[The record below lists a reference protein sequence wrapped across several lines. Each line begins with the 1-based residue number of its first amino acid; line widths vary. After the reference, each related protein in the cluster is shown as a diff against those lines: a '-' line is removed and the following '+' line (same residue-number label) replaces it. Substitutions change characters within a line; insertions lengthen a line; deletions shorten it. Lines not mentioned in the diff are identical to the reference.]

1 MFKPYLD
8 RWHLTPDGE
17 PVVTHSSNLLPVL
30 WRDKPAML
38 KLSADEAERSG
49 AAVMHWWD
57 GHGAAKVYCH
67 DADAIVLERAQGG
80 RSLLT
85 MAAEGEDDEA
95 SRILCDTVAK
105 LHAPRRA
112 PKPPLIPLAR
122 WFRDLASAAAKY
134 GGVLI
139 DCRDIATALLA
150 EPRGETVLHGDIHHG
165 NVLDFEE
172 HGWLAIDPKGLVGER
187 GFDYA
192 NIFANPELS
201 TVTDPARLRR
211 QLPIISAAANIE
223 PARLL
228 RWIAAYCGLS
238 AAWFLDDGM
247 SSEAQSPLTV
257 ARIALA
263 ELNQG

>member
-17 PVVTHSSNLLPVL
+17 PVVTHSSHLLPVL
-30 WRDKPAML
+30 WRGKPAML

-57 GHGAAKVYCH
+57 GNGAAKVYCH
-67 DADAIVLERAQGG
+67 DADAIVLERAQGH
-80 RSLLT
+80 RSLLA
-85 MAAEGEDDEA
+85 MAAEGEDDAA
-95 SRILCDTVAK
+95 SRILCDTVAR
-105 LHAPRRA
+105 LHAPRQT
-112 PKPPLIPLAR
+112 PKPPLIPLSR
-122 WFRDLASAAAKY
+122 WFRDLAPAAGKY
-134 GGVLI
+134 GDVLT
-139 DCRDIATALLA
+139 DCHDIATALLA
-150 EPRGETVLHGDIHHG
+150 DARDETVLHGDIHHG

-201 TVTDPARLRR
+201 TVTDPGRLHR
-211 QLPIISAAANIE
+211 QLPIVSAAANIE
-223 PARLL
+223 PTRLL

-263 ELNQG
+263 ELSQG